1 MIGYHT
7 HSSFKL
13 FFAHKMAS
21 VQYILGVTLFIVCF
35 VVVELFMGESVMIRL
50 WLKSDDEGSLNG
62 RKPFYLA
69 VWNA

>member
-1 MIGYHT
+1 
-7 HSSFKL
+7 
-13 FFAHKMAS
+13 MAS

-50 WLKSDDEGSLNG
+50 WFKSDNEGSLNG